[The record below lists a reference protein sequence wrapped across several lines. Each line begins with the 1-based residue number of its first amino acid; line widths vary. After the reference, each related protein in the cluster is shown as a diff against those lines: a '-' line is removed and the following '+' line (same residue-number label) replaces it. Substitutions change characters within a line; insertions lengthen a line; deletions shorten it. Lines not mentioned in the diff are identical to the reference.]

1 MLRGNEGE
9 GIGRSSGFESKGA
22 FSVFF
27 WAGLVGVSR
36 LFTFVLGL
44 AEDDMG
50 CIVYIC

>member
-1 MLRGNEGE
+1 VRNGDEGE
-9 GIGRSSGFESKGA
+9 GIRRSAGFESKGA

-36 LFTFVLGL
+36 LFALVPGL

-50 CIVYIC
+50 CIV